1 MQLQPW
7 ATLRDKRL
15 LKYKVFDVRE
25 VRRRSPRTDKDRGF
39 FLIDTLDWV
48 NVVAFTPARELL
60 MIRQFRHG
68 SGAMTLEIPGGVI
81 DPGEAPDAA
90 ARRELREETGYA
102 AGEVIRIGAV
112 NPNPALFTNQL
123 TTYLAL
129 DCARVGELEMDDGE
143 DIEVVVIPWAEIED
157 RVRSG
162 EIDHSLVVSGLYFYR
177 LHLEA
182 GTSAES

>member
-1 MQLQPW
+1 MEIQPW
-7 ATLRDKRL
+7 ATLRDERL
-15 LKYKVFDVRE
+15 VKYKVFDVRE
-25 VRRRSPRTDKDRGF
+25 VRRRSPRTDEERGF

-68 SGAMTLEIPGGVI
+68 SSAMTLEIPGGVI

-90 ARRELREETGYA
+90 ALRELREETGFA
-102 AGEVIRIGAV
+102 ARDVVRIGAV
-112 NPNPALFTNQL
+112 NPNPALFTNRL

-129 DCARVGELEMDDGE
+129 DCEQVGELQQDDGE
-143 DIEVVVIPWAEIED
+143 DIEVVVIPWAGIEAMI
-157 RVRSG
+157 RSG

-177 LHLEA
+177 LHLEGA
-182 GTSAES
+182 